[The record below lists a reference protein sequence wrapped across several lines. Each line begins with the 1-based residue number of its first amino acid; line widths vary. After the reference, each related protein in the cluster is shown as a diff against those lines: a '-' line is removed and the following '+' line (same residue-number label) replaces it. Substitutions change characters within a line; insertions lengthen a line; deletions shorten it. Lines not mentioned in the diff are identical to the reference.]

1 MDFLISALA
10 GTATGILTGFG
21 VGGGTL
27 LILYMQM
34 FTDIAQASAQGIN
47 LAYFLP
53 TASGA
58 LIGHIRERRVVWRAV
73 IIAGGAGVI
82 IGAVTSLFTG
92 RLDDGVLRKI
102 FGAFLIFVGISEVF
116 CRKKKQ

>member
-10 GTATGILTGFG
+10 GTVTGILSGFG

-34 FTDIAQASAQGIN
+34 FTDIAQISAQGIN

-53 TASGA
+53 TAGGA
-58 LIGHIRERRVVWRAV
+58 LIGHIRERRVLWRAV
-73 IIAGGAGVI
+73 IIAGGAGILVGTLI
-82 IGAVTSLFTG
+82 SIFAG
-92 RLDDGVLRKI
+92 RLDDGMLRKI
-102 FGAFLIFVGISEVF
+102 FGAFLILVGASEIF
-116 CRKKKQ
+116 CRKKKS